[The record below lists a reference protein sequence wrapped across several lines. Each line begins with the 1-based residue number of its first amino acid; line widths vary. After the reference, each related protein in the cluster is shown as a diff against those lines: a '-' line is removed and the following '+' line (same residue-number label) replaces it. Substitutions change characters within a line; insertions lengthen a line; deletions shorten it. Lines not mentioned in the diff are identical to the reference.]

1 MTSLKGANAAPTAG
15 SIRLVVRELGMAYP
29 ARAVGSR
36 SLDSTR
42 RSHARPGRSGELAA
56 GGSQAGVWSIQKGG
70 IQNGERQ
77 NWSNTHRKRKQT
89 LESAVLGNLQAAFG
103 GGPGEKGWLQSLACG
118 LSYFIVTAASTEL
131 LEQEVKPLVKA
142 FLKERGLQLS
152 SEKTRITHIEE
163 GFDFL
168 GQNIRKY
175 KTEKGHKLLIKPARR
190 NVHAHLEKIREV

>member
-118 LSYFIVTAASTEL
+118 LSYFLLGFAGPKAEAEEIKGKIGQFLRDHLKLEL
-131 LEQEVKPLVKA
+131 
-142 FLKERGLQLS
+142 
-152 SEKTRITHIEE
+152 
-163 GFDFL
+163 
-168 GQNIRKY
+168 
-175 KTEKGHKLLIKPARR
+175 
-190 NVHAHLEKIREV
+190 